1 MRFHSRLV
9 AFVATLA
16 LEATPAA
23 SQSAIDIR
31 TQSTKD
37 VFLTLCP
44 AEASCL
50 AGRISTE
57 WLIPLAPADQ
67 DVVGGGLEGETEA
80 EQTLEGGGGRP
91 AAIEAEDELVE
102 IRLQVLRPQAVI
114 DPERPPLRVRE
125 H

>member
-1 MRFHSRLV
+1 MRFHSRLL

-16 LEATPAA
+16 SGATPAV

-44 AEASCL
+44 AEASGL

-57 WLIPLAPADQ
+57 ITATSAQQTSRAAPCAQEYLERLVGLSLKDQ
-67 DVVGGGLEGETEA
+67 SVDTTP
-80 EQTLEGGGGRP
+80 QDS
-91 AAIEAEDELVE
+91 ED
-102 IRLQVLRPQAVI
+102 QVIDDLRPI
-114 DPERPPLRVRE
+114 KTD
-125 H
+125 

>member
-16 LEATPAA
+16 SGATPAV

-44 AEASCL
+44 AEASGL

-57 WLIPLAPADQ
+57 ITATSAQQTSRAAPCAQEYLKRLVGLA
-67 DVVGGGLEGETEA
+67 
-80 EQTLEGGGGRP
+80 
-91 AAIEAEDELVE
+91 
-102 IRLQVLRPQAVI
+102 LQLQGSREVS
-114 DPERPPLRVRE
+114 PLRHGLMASPPDRPRDDE
-125 H
+125 RRLDPTLG